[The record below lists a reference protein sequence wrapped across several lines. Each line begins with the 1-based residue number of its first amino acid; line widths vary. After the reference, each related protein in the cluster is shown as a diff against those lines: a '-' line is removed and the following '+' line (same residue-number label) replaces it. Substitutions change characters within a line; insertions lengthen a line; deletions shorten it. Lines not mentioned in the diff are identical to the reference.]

1 MNKINTVAQQLLL
14 PGPRMAIPGGVR
26 EGQSS
31 LVINEGRVPLMRS
44 IKFAWSRN
52 GNSWQGSARGR
63 SPLVI
68 NEGRVPQT
76 PSKDLQAF
84 DPATKHYLMFSGSP
98 S

>member
-14 PGPRMAIPGGVR
+14 PGPGMAIPGGVL

-31 LVINEGRVPLMRS
+31 LVR
-44 IKFAWSRN
+44 
-52 GNSWQGSARGR
+52 
-63 SPLVI
+63 